1 MKEPIIDA
9 SSATLQQHLQHHAR
23 GKAIRRYAW
32 YRVAR
37 PLLVA
42 TIWVAAA
49 FYIYWC
55 VASAG
60 STEFS
65 LKEVIPDA
73 LTILG
78 MGLTLTL
85 WTLVRRLDKS
95 VSGSRQPSRA
105 APISTLDLAKDV
117 VLAVG
122 TGRRLVA
129 YHDEDGLISHVA
141 PLQQELA

>member
-9 SSATLQQHLQHHAR
+9 SSTTLQQYLQHLAR
-23 GKAIRRYAW
+23 GKAVRRYLW
-32 YRVAR
+32 YRLAR

-42 TIWVAAA
+42 CIWVAAA

-65 LKEVIPDA
+65 LREVIPDA
-73 LTILG
+73 LIILG
-78 MGLTLTL
+78 IGLALTVWAL
-85 WTLVRRLDKS
+85 ARRFGTS
-95 VSGSRQPSRA
+95 VSNLKQPARV

-117 VLAVG
+117 VLSVG

-129 YHDEDGLISHVA
+129 FHDEDGLISHVA

>member
-1 MKEPIIDA
+1 MKEPIIDGSGA
-9 SSATLQQHLQHHAR
+9 SLQQHLQNLKR
-23 GKAIRRYAW
+23 GKAIRRYIW
-32 YRVAR
+32 YRAVR

-42 TIWVAAA
+42 CIWAAAA

-65 LKEVIPDA
+65 LKQVLPDV
-73 LTILG
+73 LTILC
-78 MGLTLTL
+78 MGLTFTL
-85 WTLVRRLDKS
+85 WTLARRRGNGIA
-95 VSGSRQPSRA
+95 GSEQPARA

-117 VLAVG
+117 VLSVG
-122 TGRRLVA
+122 AGRRLVA
-129 YHDEDGLISHVA
+129 YHDDDGLISHVA

>member
-9 SSATLQQHLQHHAR
+9 SSTTLQQYLQHLAR
-23 GKAIRRYAW
+23 GKAVRRYLW
-32 YRVAR
+32 YRLAR

-42 TIWVAAA
+42 SIWVAAA
-49 FYIYWC
+49 FYNHWC

-60 STEFS
+60 SGEFS
-65 LKEVIPDA
+65 RGEIIPDA
-73 LTILG
+73 LTVLG
-78 MGLTLTL
+78 IGLAFTA
-85 WTLVRRLDKS
+85 WTLARRFGTS
-95 VSGSRQPSRA
+95 VSNLKQPARV

-117 VLAVG
+117 VLSVG

-129 YHDEDGLISHVA
+129 FHDEDGLISHVA